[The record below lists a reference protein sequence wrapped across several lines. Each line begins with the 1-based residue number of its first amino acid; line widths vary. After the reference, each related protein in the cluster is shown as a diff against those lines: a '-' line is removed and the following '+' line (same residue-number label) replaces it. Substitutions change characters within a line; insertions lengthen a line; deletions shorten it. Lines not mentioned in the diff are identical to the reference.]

1 MLLLLLLLE
10 MFLFYS
16 CHFSPISS
24 FFWGF
29 WISSVTKFA
38 AEKEKHG
45 EQ

>member
-1 MLLLLLLLE
+1 MLVLVLVE
-10 MFLFYS
+10 MFLFYL

-38 AEKEKHG
+38 AEKEKQC